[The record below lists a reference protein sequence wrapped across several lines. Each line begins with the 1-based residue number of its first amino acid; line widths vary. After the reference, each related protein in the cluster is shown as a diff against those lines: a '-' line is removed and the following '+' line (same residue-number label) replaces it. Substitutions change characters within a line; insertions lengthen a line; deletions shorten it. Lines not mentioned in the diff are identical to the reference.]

1 MASCIEDLKK
11 ENENYQNKIS
21 ELNNSLCFYKKLVKT
36 EKEGL
41 TMQFDCR
48 RPEGRTH
55 VSLIFIERHINS
67 SSNLATLV
75 DSLRQVFFAKN
86 LDSLLV
92 ELVGPTNNYIS
103 RFIYSQTCLKG
114 HLYIT
119 NHLFIKESL
128 IFPINE

>member
-1 MASCIEDLKK
+1 MAILCNSFTNSDPSYFLFAYFISFCFECKYKVLKRVFP
-11 ENENYQNKIS
+11 I
-21 ELNNSLCFYKKLVKT
+21 
-36 EKEGL
+36 
-41 TMQFDCR
+41 
-48 RPEGRTH
+48 H
-55 VSLIFIERHINS
+55 VSKAILFKNS

-75 DSLRQVFFAKN
+75 DSLRQIFFAKN

-103 RFIYSQTCLKG
+103 IFIYSQTCNKG

-119 NHLFIKESL
+119 NHLFIKGSL